1 MPGKGKVAPATLANG
16 KQVFDRRTMRW
27 IVIARARYK
36 TVNAKA
42 QRLQHILQR
51 AKYGALRWRYAFAG
65 YEALGIIKGK
75 SISHLTNAL
84 SINALRNKSDVGF
97 TQCLFG
103 EGGVALN

>member
-1 MPGKGKVAPATLANG
+1 MPGKGKVTPAGFANG

-51 AKYGALRWRYAFAG
+51 VKYGAPRWRNAFAG
-65 YEALGIIKGK
+65 YQALGISKGK
-75 SISHLTNAL
+75 GVSHLTNAL
-84 SINALRNKSDVGF
+84 SINHLRNKSDVGF
-97 TQCLFG
+97 AQCLFG
-103 EGGVALN
+103 EGGIALN